1 MNIIRNVKNKL
12 FVPVI
17 LIIVIIGA
25 VMIFNSD
32 LEHIEDTNGAE
43 NFELQ
48 TITDEDIAKI
58 EMGSLN
64 VTTSSNTINNMTEI
78 SSKKFTGVY
87 EVLYTNLLGKS
98 DFVLELYELEVN
110 GGNFKMA
117 IVKDGEI
124 VKVLTEENYEETVL
138 DDINGTVSLVIA
150 GESADFSFK
159 ISNFDYESFSH
170 R

>member
-1 MNIIRNVKNKL
+1 MRNIKNKL

-17 LIIVIIGA
+17 LVVVIIGA
-25 VMIFNSD
+25 VVFFNSD

-64 VTTSSNTINNMTEI
+64 VTTSTNNITNMTEI
-78 SSKKFTGVY
+78 SSKKFTGVH
-87 EVLYTNLLGKS
+87 EVLYTNLLDKS
-98 DFVLELYELEVN
+98 DFMLDLYDFKVN

-117 IVKDGEI
+117 VVHDGKIVKTI
-124 VKVLTEENYEETVL
+124 TEENYEETL
-138 DDINGTVSLVIA
+138 IEDINGTVSLVIA

-159 ISNFDYESFSH
+159 MSNFDYDSFSH